1 MGRSLPLSQLPV
13 PTLPFTAHPEA
24 VSSGEILGCSERLNG
39 ARPAKLRHC
48 KCEFHTRPRPREGW
62 SRSCSRKFPVAGWLS
77 SNCLPAWRHLK
88 SSRPPERASD
98 WSVAHLLSAGVQV
111 LGLAR
116 LQNQVGGSR
125 RGNSKGRDAGQQNQ
139 TEPPTAAVHICKNSH
154 NKNSSYLWIIS
165 IARNCVKCFISFM
178 SHSCVKLTGE
188 EAEAEERLRDLTQLI
203 SGVSRI
209 QTWMS
214 IPAQRLPL
222 KKKVIWLCW
231 VLVAARGIFHL
242 LCGKQNL

>member
-1 MGRSLPLSQLPV
+1 M
-13 PTLPFTAHPEA
+13 
-24 VSSGEILGCSERLNG
+24 
-39 ARPAKLRHC
+39 
-48 KCEFHTRPRPREGW
+48 
-62 SRSCSRKFPVAGWLS
+62 
-77 SNCLPAWRHLK
+77 
-88 SSRPPERASD
+88 
-98 WSVAHLLSAGVQV
+98 

-222 KKKVIWLCW
+222 KKKSYLAVLGLSCSTWNLPSSLW
-231 VLVAARGIFHL
+231 QAESLVAAGGIFSRGMQDL
-242 LCGKQNL
+242 SP